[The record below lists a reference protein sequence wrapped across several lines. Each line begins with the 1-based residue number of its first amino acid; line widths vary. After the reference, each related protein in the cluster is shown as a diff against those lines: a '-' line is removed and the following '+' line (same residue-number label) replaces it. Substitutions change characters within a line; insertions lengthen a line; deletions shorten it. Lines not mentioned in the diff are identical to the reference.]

1 MLDVEPGKPF
11 GLIGSLGSR
20 LPESIAMATQPDGK
34 AQRSMSLCF
43 ERRSFGFSVLLT
55 GDRQANGPKMVI
67 GRPGIADLVIDVAA
81 FEAEARRIIDPA
93 ILSP

>member
-1 MLDVEPGKPF
+1 M
-11 GLIGSLGSR
+11 
-20 LPESIAMATQPDGK
+20 
-34 AQRSMSLCF
+34 
-43 ERRSFGFSVLLT
+43 T
-55 GDRQANGPKMVI
+55 GDRQANGAKMVI